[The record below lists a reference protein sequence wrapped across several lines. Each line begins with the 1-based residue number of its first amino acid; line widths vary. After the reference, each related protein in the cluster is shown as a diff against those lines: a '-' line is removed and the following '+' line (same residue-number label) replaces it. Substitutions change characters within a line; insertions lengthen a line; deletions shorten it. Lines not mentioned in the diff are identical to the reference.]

1 MENKQQ
7 PIISV
12 QDRSLRIGV
21 FKFFNSADGSEN
33 LSVNIQRSFKKK
45 DAQDWTRE
53 DIHCYDD
60 DLLRLANLCT
70 RVYNAIQ
77 TYRAKNAQ
85 AKQQAPAQT
94 QAPAP
99 AQAPAAA
106 PATDDEIPF

>member
-7 PIISV
+7 PIIST
-12 QDRSLRIGV
+12 QDRALRIGV
-21 FKFFNSADGSEN
+21 FKFFNPDGSEN

-53 DIHCYDD
+53 EIHCYDD
-60 DLLRLANLCT
+60 DLLRMANLCT

-85 AKQQAPAQT
+85 QKQQ
-94 QAPAP
+94 AP

-106 PATDDEIPF
+106 APAQNDNEIPF